1 MSSIPLPERH
11 DHPRFAWLRVGRPE
25 KHAPGTTSTVLL
37 SMNLAGIGK
46 GGTRLRTTPGLA
58 GHVGRRCGT
67 APLAAGH
74 GGTFEPCRG
83 AHIKDKQRKLRH
95 V

>member
-46 GGTRLRTTPGLA
+46 VAPGCAQPPAWLGTWVGGAARHHWRRA
-58 GHVGRRCGT
+58 MEARSSHVAEHT
-67 APLAAGH
+67 
-74 GGTFEPCRG
+74 
-83 AHIKDKQRKLRH
+83 
-95 V
+95 